1 MNSVDRG
8 FRSIIHDHRKFTH
21 KLGYMATQLGAT
33 KGDRVWSNLLKNMV
47 LQTEIGAYVIVE
59 VLFRQAGLVG
69 RLTYVVKAHHQD
81 RPTETVVIKIS
92 CPSLS
97 REPEEKLVNA
107 ARDAAIEI
115 GGESHW
121 VLKHLP
127 KIVHAEDIET
137 TPGSTQDRVAS
148 FLNKEASYVDGG
160 KYHYE
165 YRTLHIVILEELF
178 SINKLSCA
186 SDFAQVFFDVLNCHK
201 WLHDVPRILHRDISM
216 SNIMYRYHDGAV
228 CGVLNDMDLSSL
240 VADLE
245 QQKAT
250 SSMRTGTP
258 PFMAVDLLGSHKSGT
273 VHLYRHDLES
283 LFYVML
289 ILSTRHRISY
299 NGIPRAN
306 NLVKRVAPPFSE
318 WFKSSLT
325 WEQLGAAKDRLI
337 FKGFPSDDPTM
348 SLDKLFPPD
357 SSFIGFRN
365 WIIRLRAPMK
375 RGFEARVAYDDE
387 LALAQAEGVEFDSE
401 SVDEKT
407 LGKNIQYSAF
417 FAVMKSFA
425 GKALRAPPVNLD
437 TL

>member
-59 VLFRQAGLVG
+59 VLFRQA
-69 RLTYVVKAHHQD
+69 AHHQD
-81 RPTETVVIKIS
+81 RPTET
-92 CPSLS
+92 
-97 REPEEKLVNA
+97 PEEKLVNA

-127 KIVHAEDIET
+127 KILHAQDIET

-178 SINKLSCA
+178 SINKLPCA

-250 SSMRTGTP
+250 SFMRTGTP

-299 NGIPRAN
+299 DGIPRAN

-348 SLDKLFPPD
+348 NTDTLFPPD
-357 SSFIGFRN
+357 STFIGFKN
-365 WIIRLRAPMK
+365 WMVRLRHIMY
-375 RGFEARVAYDDE
+375 RGFNAHVEYKNEVD
-387 LALAQAEGVEFDSE
+387 LVAEGVELHSKA
-401 SVDEKT
+401 VDKET
-407 LGKNIQYSAF
+407 LGGNIQYSSF
-417 FAVMKSFA
+417 FNVMKSFA

-437 TL
+437 T